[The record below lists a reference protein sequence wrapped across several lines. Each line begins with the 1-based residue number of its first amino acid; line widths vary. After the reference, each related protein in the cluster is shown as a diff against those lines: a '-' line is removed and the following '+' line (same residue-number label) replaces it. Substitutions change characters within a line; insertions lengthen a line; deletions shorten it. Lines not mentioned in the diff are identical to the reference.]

1 MPRVAPK
8 ETHGQ
13 GPRTPA
19 YPRRV
24 FLGAAGLAVGALA
37 GCTTDGSP
45 AAAPTSGT
53 GARTA
58 QPTAA
63 SPTTTPTAHESGA
76 TARPGILATS
86 GPDIVHGPRV
96 RQEVALTFHGQ
107 GPADLTHSVLDEC
120 AKAGALVT
128 VFAVGT
134 WLAGDPAL
142 GRAVV
147 KAGHELGNHTWSH
160 QQMRQLDAGA
170 ADREVARG
178 AQALRAAVGT
188 PGWWFRP
195 SGTQHST
202 ARIRSAAAL
211 SGYNRCVSYDVDP
224 EDYLDPGA
232 KLVRT
237 RTRQSVRAGSIVSL
251 HLGHPGTVEALP
263 GILTDLS
270 SMGLRAVSL
279 STLVRD

>member
-1 MPRVAPK
+1 MPRVARS
-8 ETHGQ
+8 ETHGH
-13 GPRTPA
+13 GAGRPA
-19 YPRRV
+19 YPRRL

-37 GCTTDGSP
+37 GCATDGDR
-45 AAAPTSGT
+45 AAAPTSGPEAAT
-53 GARTA
+53 TR
-58 QPTAA
+58 PTTP
-63 SPTTTPTAHESGA
+63 SPTTTRTAQQGGA
-76 TARPGILATS
+76 TARPGILATT
-86 GPDIVHGPRV
+86 GPDIVHGPRT

-107 GPADLTHSVLDEC
+107 GPAGLTHGVLEEC
-120 AKAGALVT
+120 AKSGAVVT

-160 QQMRQLDAGA
+160 QQMRQLGA
-170 ADREVARG
+170 AVADHEVARG

-188 PGWWFRP
+188 SGWWFRP
-195 SGTQHST
+195 SGTQRST
-202 ARIRSAAAL
+202 ARIRTAAAL

-232 KLVRT
+232 ELVRT
-237 RTRQSVRAGSIVSL
+237 RTRRAVRAGSVVSL

-263 GILTDLS
+263 GILADLS
-270 SMGLRAVSL
+270 SMGLRPVSL